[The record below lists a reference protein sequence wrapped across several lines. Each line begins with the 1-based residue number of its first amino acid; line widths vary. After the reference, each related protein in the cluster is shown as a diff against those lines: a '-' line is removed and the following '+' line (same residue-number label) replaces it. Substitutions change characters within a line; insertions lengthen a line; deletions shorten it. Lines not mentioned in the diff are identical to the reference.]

1 MSKNKQPSVITEI
14 SGQKQSNVEKGFK
27 PKVHNNLVKEYF
39 RKDEIF
45 ADFISGASGGRIKVT
60 PDMLSPS
67 DTTLVKSDLSIRN
80 GVRTIITKEMFR
92 DISKKVK
99 DVDGSQYQIAIE
111 DQSLYSK
118 YMGLR
123 VLLYDALGLN
133 GMKDDDYIPT
143 ATMICNW
150 DRRRFDSPLD
160 ISSIFSSQYPDF
172 VKDHMVKLDVSVF
185 NVVDY
190 IDNRDKYPFKTEL
203 GTVMAFISGA
213 LNNLSME
220 EIEKRCPDIKD
231 RRVSKLAFMII
242 NLYIRLDINYNELDE
257 EENNMVSIY
266 QEAINRAAT
275 EAAEKA
281 EAKIRAEIKDEVAEA
296 TNKTREESVFEN
308 ALILSKKYNRSFSD
322 LLDDLE
328 VSPSFKEKLMERY
341 EKMIG

>member
-150 DRRRFDSPLD
+150 DRKRFPSPFP
-160 ISSIFSSQYPDF
+160 ISSLYSAPYHGF
-172 VKDHMVKLDVSVF
+172 VKNHMVDLNVFTF

-190 IDNRDKYPFKTEL
+190 IHNRDSFPFKTEL
-203 GTVMAFISGA
+203 GTVMTFISGA
-213 LNNLSME
+213 LNDMGME
-220 EIEKRCPDIKD
+220 EIEKRCPEIKD
-231 RRVSKLAFMII
+231 KRVSKLAFMII
-242 NLYIRLDINYNELDE
+242 NLYMKLDINYNELDE

-266 QEAINRAAT
+266 QEAINRAAA

-281 EAKIRAEIKDEVAEA
+281 AAEAAAKAAAEA

-341 EKMIG
+341 EKMVG

>member
-1 MSKNKQPSVITEI
+1 MSKNKQPSVAATN

-92 DISKKVK
+92 DISKKVR

-220 EIEKRCPDIKD
+220 EI
-231 RRVSKLAFMII
+231 
-242 NLYIRLDINYNELDE
+242 
-257 EENNMVSIY
+257 
-266 QEAINRAAT
+266 
-275 EAAEKA
+275 
-281 EAKIRAEIKDEVAEA
+281 
-296 TNKTREESVFEN
+296 
-308 ALILSKKYNRSFSD
+308 
-322 LLDDLE
+322 
-328 VSPSFKEKLMERY
+328 
-341 EKMIG
+341 

>member
-1 MSKNKQPSVITEI
+1 
-14 SGQKQSNVEKGFK
+14 
-27 PKVHNNLVKEYF
+27 
-39 RKDEIF
+39 
-45 ADFISGASGGRIKVT
+45 
-60 PDMLSPS
+60 
-67 DTTLVKSDLSIRN
+67 
-80 GVRTIITKEMFR
+80 
-92 DISKKVK
+92 
-99 DVDGSQYQIAIE
+99 
-111 DQSLYSK
+111 
-118 YMGLR
+118 
-123 VLLYDALGLN
+123 
-133 GMKDDDYIPT
+133 MKDDDYIPT

-203 GTVMAFISGA
+203 GTVMSFISGA
-213 LNNLSME
+213 LNDLSME

-242 NLYIRLDINYNELDE
+242 NLYMNLDVNYNELDE

-266 QEAINRAAT
+266 QEAITRAAA

-281 EAKIRAEIKDEVAEA
+281 AAEAAAKAAAEA

-341 EKMIG
+341 EKMVG